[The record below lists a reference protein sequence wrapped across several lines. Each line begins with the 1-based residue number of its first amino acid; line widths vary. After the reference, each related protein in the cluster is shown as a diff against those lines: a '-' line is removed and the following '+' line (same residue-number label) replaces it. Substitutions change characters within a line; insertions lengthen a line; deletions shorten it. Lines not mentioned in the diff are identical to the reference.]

1 MNAVQG
7 GQVACGKTSTFHLGT
22 PVSLSWRPCSDRMW
36 KLILLLF
43 KMVLFM
49 TRSLL
54 RCCCRPEFSSC
65 LKEEKAPFI
74 VLHYPS
80 SLITSTNIKLP
91 SSTPEWGYG
100 LLFVWFLVVNYIKMN
115 RIVALLVLVFKTRIP
130 QIPQMYKF
138 IEITKCHT
146 LFFKSLGI
154 GKSFISICIGK
165 VDLKCFKNYFSWWSF
180 HLRDI
185 VKWR

>member
-1 MNAVQG
+1 MDCAIGDLFYFELLSVDKNLLDHPHLSLGYCTSLVQCIWLVASKYPGVNAVQG
-7 GQVACGKTSTFHLGT
+7 VQVACGKTSTFHLGT

-43 KMVLFM
+43 KMVLLM

-100 LLFVWFLVVNYIKMN
+100 LLFVWFLVVNCIKMN

-130 QIPQMYKF
+130 QIP
-138 IEITKCHT
+138 
-146 LFFKSLGI
+146 
-154 GKSFISICIGK
+154 
-165 VDLKCFKNYFSWWSF
+165 
-180 HLRDI
+180 
-185 VKWR
+185 